1 VTYQAPSTAG
11 SDPNFVEARGQA
23 IVLPE
28 GRYGVAHVLGA
39 THNGDVDTTATVTY
53 ADGTTAQVPLRLT
66 DWAGGGSYGNRKAI
80 AMPYRLKAGQGQDGP
95 PVNIWGTD
103 LALDAS
109 RTVQAI
115 SLPSDKRLQLYAI
128 TLDG

>member
-1 VTYQAPSTAG
+1 
-11 SDPNFVEARGQA
+11 
-23 IVLPE
+23 
-28 GRYGVAHVLGA
+28 
-39 THNGDVDTTATVTY
+39 
-53 ADGTTAQVPLRLT
+53 
-66 DWAGGGSYGNRKAI
+66 
-80 AMPYRLKAGQGQDGP
+80 
-95 PVNIWGTD
+95 VNTWGTD